1 MYIYKKILVYI
12 FVLILIPI
20 KLTAL
25 ENKILFKIN
34 NKIITNYD
42 ILSEKRYL
50 YILNKELKNLEDKK
64 IFEIAKNSII
74 KETIKENE
82 LKNFYKEIKIDKVF
96 LEKFALNYF
105 SNYKF
110 KSIDELK
117 LFISEKGLNFT
128 DLEKKMTIQLMWNQI
143 IFKKY
148 SNEIKINKELIKK
161 NISKKK
167 FQDEILISEI
177 VFNVD
182 KKKELEQKY
191 ILIQNE
197 IKKSNFSTAAIIHSV
212 SESSINGGK
221 IGWIKINSLSK
232 QIKNEVKNIKKG
244 GITKPIQI
252 PGGFIV
258 LNIEDKRKTEIKLD
272 INKEIEKIIKKKTN
286 EQLNQFSNIYF
297 NKIKKDIKIDEL

>member
-1 MYIYKKILVYI
+1 MHIYKKIIIFI

-20 KLTAL
+20 KLAAL

-34 NKIITNYD
+34 NKIITTYD
-42 ILSEKRYL
+42 VLSEIRYL
-50 YILNKELKNLEDKK
+50 YILNEEFKNLEDKK

-74 KETIKENE
+74 KDNIKENE
-82 LKNFYKEIKIDKVF
+82 LKKFYKEIKIDKVF
-96 LEKFALNYF
+96 LEKFAVNYF

-110 KSIDELK
+110 RSIDELK
-117 LFISEKGLNFT
+117 LFLGKNALNFSN
-128 DLEKKMTIQLMWNQI
+128 LEKKMTIQLMWNQI

-177 VFNVD
+177 VFNIN
-182 KKKELEQKY
+182 KKNELETKY
-191 ILIQNE
+191 KLIQNE
-197 IKKSNFSTAAIIHSV
+197 VKKSNFSTAAIIHSV

-221 IGWIKINSLSK
+221 IGWIKINALSK
-232 QIKNEVKNIKKG
+232 QIKNEVKNIKIG
-244 GITKPIQI
+244 EITKPIQI
-252 PGGFIV
+252 PGGFIIIK
-258 LNIEDKRKTEIKLD
+258 IEDKRETETKLD
-272 INKEIEKIIKKKTN
+272 IDKEIEKIIKNKTN

-297 NKIKKDIKIDEL
+297 NKIKKDIKIEEL

>member
-1 MYIYKKILVYI
+1 MYINKKILTFI
-12 FVLILIPI
+12 FVIILMPI
-20 KLTAL
+20 KLNAL

-34 NKIITNYD
+34 NKIITTYD
-42 ILSEKRYL
+42 ILSEIRYL
-50 YILNKELKNLEDKK
+50 HILNEKFKNLEDKK

-74 KETIKENE
+74 KDTIKENE
-82 LKNFYKEIKIDKVF
+82 LKKFYKEIKIDKDF
-96 LEKFALNYF
+96 LEEFAVNYF

-110 KSIDELK
+110 KSVDELK
-117 LFISEKGLNFT
+117 IFLSENDLDFRN
-128 DLEKKMTIQLMWNQI
+128 LEKKMTIQLMWNQI

-148 SNEIKINKELIKK
+148 SNEIKINEELIKK

-177 VFNVD
+177 VFNIN
-182 KKKELEQKY
+182 KKNELEQKY
-191 ILIQNE
+191 TLIQNE
-197 IKKSNFSTAAIIHSV
+197 IRKSNFSTAAIIHSV

-232 QIKNEVKNIKKG
+232 QIKNEVKNIKIG
-244 GITKPIQI
+244 EITKPIQI

-258 LNIEDKRKTEIKLD
+258 IKIEDKRKTEIQLD
-272 INKEIEKIIKKKTN
+272 INKEVKKIIKNKKN

-297 NKIKKDIKIDEL
+297 NKIKKDIKIEEL

>member
-1 MYIYKKILVYI
+1 
-12 FVLILIPI
+12 
-20 KLTAL
+20 
-25 ENKILFKIN
+25 
-34 NKIITNYD
+34 
-42 ILSEKRYL
+42 
-50 YILNKELKNLEDKK
+50 
-64 IFEIAKNSII
+64 
-74 KETIKENE
+74 
-82 LKNFYKEIKIDKVF
+82 
-96 LEKFALNYF
+96 
-105 SNYKF
+105 
-110 KSIDELK
+110 
-117 LFISEKGLNFT
+117 
-128 DLEKKMTIQLMWNQI
+128 MWNQI

-177 VFNVD
+177 VFNVN

-191 ILIQNE
+191 TLIQNE

-244 GITKPIQI
+244 GITKPIKI

-258 LNIEDKRKTEIKLD
+258 LKIEDKRKTEIKLD

>member
-1 MYIYKKILVYI
+1 MYVCKKIIILI

-20 KLTAL
+20 KLAAL

-34 NKIITNYD
+34 NKIITTYD
-42 ILSEKRYL
+42 ILSEIRYL
-50 YILNKELKNLEDKK
+50 HILNEKFKNLEDKK

-74 KETIKENE
+74 KDTIKENE
-82 LKNFYKEIKIDKVF
+82 LKKFYKEIKIDKDF
-96 LEKFALNYF
+96 LEKFAVNYF

-117 LFISEKGLNFT
+117 IFLSENDLNFS

-177 VFNVD
+177 VFNIN
-182 KKKELEQKY
+182 KKNELEQKY
-191 ILIQNE
+191 TLIQNE
-197 IKKSNFSTAAIIHSV
+197 IKKSNFSTAAKIHSV
-212 SESSINGGK
+212 SESSTNGGK

-232 QIKNEVKNIKKG
+232 QIKNEVKNIKIG
-244 GITKPIQI
+244 AITKPIQI

-258 LNIEDKRKTEIKLD
+258 IKIEDKRETEIQLD
-272 INKEIEKIIKKKTN
+272 INKEIEKIIKNKRN